1 MRGLRQLLG
10 RTPAQEPAARDA
22 TRVLMVCMGNI
33 CRSPIAEGVLRA
45 KLQQTGLHTQ
55 VVVDSAGTHGYH
67 SGEPPDPRAIGVAA
81 RHGIDLAGLRARAVV
96 AEDFTRFHW
105 LLAMDEANLD
115 WLRSRLP
122 AGAEPRIGLLMEH
135 ARRHPDVREVPD
147 PYYGAMAGFEHVLA
161 LVDDACDGL
170 VARLAAELPGS
181 LATSPKLD

>member
-10 RTPAQEPAARDA
+10 KAAAGEPAADGA
-22 TRVLMVCMGNI
+22 LRVLMVCMGNI

-45 KLQQTGLHTQ
+45 KLQRAGLQAQ
-55 VVVDSAGTHGYH
+55 VQVDSAGTHGYH

-81 RHGIDLAGLRARAVV
+81 RHGVELGGLRARPVV
-96 AEDFTRFHW
+96 SEDYTRFHW

-115 WLRSRLP
+115 WLRSRRP

-135 ARRHPDVREVPD
+135 ARRHADVREVPD
-147 PYYGAMAGFEHVLA
+147 PYYGALAGFEHVLA

-170 VARLAAELPGS
+170 VERLAAELPRRRPDD
-181 LATSPKLD
+181 PKLD